1 MNYSVAN
8 AILVI
13 LKRTSFTHKIFKN
26 SVDNPL
32 TLNENVENS
41 IKMHELRKNNS
52 KYVVMIIGAMR
63 GFVN

>member
-8 AILVI
+8 AAPVI

>member
-1 MNYSVAN
+1 
-8 AILVI
+8 
-13 LKRTSFTHKIFKN
+13 
-26 SVDNPL
+26 VDNPL